1 MPSIP
6 ICRTARSTSS
16 MRSTVARA
24 RVSTIPARTICASR
38 SIMMPSAGR
47 IYAGSPTSSR
57 RARTGAAR
65 ANDAWHAAMLG
76 AVRRRVA
83 AIGALALIAAGAC
96 PAAAGAL
103 HPLDPL
109 DADELAT
116 IGAVLKKSGRFSE
129 NTNFAWVQLD
139 EPAKAL
145 VQAFKPGVDFPR
157 RASLDAIDYSQKKA
171 FAVVV
176 DIKAKQLVSVTDLAG
191 AQPGLTDRETD
202 IASEVLNAD
211 PRIKAALVA
220 HGLKIPGELS
230 ESVGLQFAPIG
241 HDPSID
247 QRASRLVR

>member
-1 MPSIP
+1 MG
-6 ICRTARSTSS
+6 
-16 MRSTVARA
+16 
-24 RVSTIPARTICASR
+24 
-38 SIMMPSAGR
+38 GR
-47 IYAGSPTSSR
+47 IR
-57 RARTGAAR
+57 LRA
-65 ANDAWHAAMLG
+65 
-76 AVRRRVA
+76 A
-83 AIGALALIAAGAC
+83 AIGVVALIAACGTC
-96 PAAAGAL
+96 PAAAL

-109 DADELAT
+109 DAEELAT
-116 IGAVLKKSGRFSE
+116 IAAVLKQSGRFSE
-129 NTNFAWVQLD
+129 RTNFAWVQLD

-157 RASLDAIDYSQKKA
+157 RASLDAIDYLQKKA

-191 AQPGLTDRETD
+191 AQPGLTDRDTD